1 MAETPRTVLVTGATD
16 GLGRALAGTLACEG
30 LRVLV
35 HGRDPDRVAAAVEG
49 VAAHG
54 GPEPAGYV
62 ADFAALAEVRRLAA
76 EVRREQSRLDVLVN
90 NAGIGPG
97 PAGAQHRET
106 SADGHELRLQ
116 VNHLAA
122 HLLTRE
128 LLPLLRASAPARVVH
143 VASGAQRPVD
153 LDDPM
158 LERDYDGDR
167 AYAQSKLA
175 MVADALALAEALD
188 PAEVTVNALHPGS
201 LMDTKIVRESFGR
214 AQRPIDEGVA
224 ATARLVLDDDL
235 AGVTG
240 RFFNGTV
247 EAAPAPEA
255 RDPEARAAVLA
266 LTAELTGT

>member
-1 MAETPRTVLVTGATD
+1 MTATPRTVLVTGATD
-16 GLGRALAGTLACEG
+16 GLGRALAETLATEG
-30 LRVLV
+30 VRVLV
-35 HGRDPDRVAAAVEG
+35 HGRDPDRVAATVDAVAEG
-49 VAAHG
+49 G

-62 ADFAALAEVRRLAA
+62 ADFAALGEVRRLAA
-76 EVRREQSRLDVLVN
+76 EVRGEQPRLDALVN

-97 PAGAQHRET
+97 PAGPQRRET

-128 LLPLLRASAPARVVH
+128 LLPLLRASAPARIVH
-143 VASGAQRPVD
+143 VASGAQQPVD
-153 LDDPM
+153 LADPM
-158 LERDYDGDR
+158 LERGYDGAR

-175 MVADALALAEALD
+175 MVADALDLAEELD

-201 LMDTKIVRESFGR
+201 LMDTKIVRESFGT

-240 RFFNGTV
+240 RYFNGTA
-247 EAAPAPEA
+247 EAAPAAEA
-255 RDPEARAAVLA
+255 RDPEARAALLA
-266 LTAELTGT
+266 LTRELAGT